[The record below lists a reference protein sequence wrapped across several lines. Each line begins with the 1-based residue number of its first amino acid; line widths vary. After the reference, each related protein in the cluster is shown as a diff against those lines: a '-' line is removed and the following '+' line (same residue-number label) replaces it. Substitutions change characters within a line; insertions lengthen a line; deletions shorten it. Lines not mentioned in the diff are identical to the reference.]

1 MEINTGA
8 KPAMAGQPAQPERVA
23 ATEAAQTRQKLPP
36 IEAKAPPKVAEFQP
50 KDIDKAV
57 EDLQNFVEALGRDLS
72 FRRDDSINKSIITVR
87 DANTNQLV
95 RQIPAEEVVEVA
107 RQIKESMDKLRSGVL
122 MNGEA

>member
-8 KPAMAGQPAQPERVA
+8 KPPMAGQPAQPERVA

-107 RQIKESMDKLRSGVL
+107 RQIKESMDKLRTGVL

>member
-8 KPAMAGQPAQPERVA
+8 KPAMAGQPAQPERVV

-50 KDIDKAV
+50 KDIDTAV

-107 RQIKESMDKLRSGVL
+107 RQIKESMDKLRTGVL

>member
-107 RQIKESMDKLRSGVL
+107 RQIKESMDKLRTGVL

>member
-1 MEINTGA
+1 MEIDSGA
-8 KPAMAGQPAQPERVA
+8 KPAMAGQANQAAKVA
-23 ATEAAQTRQKLPP
+23 ATGIVQTRQKLPP
-36 IEAKAPPKVAEFQP
+36 IEAKAPPKVADFEP

-57 EDLQNFVEALGRDLS
+57 ADLQDFVASLGRDLS

-87 DANTNQLV
+87 DANTNQLI

>member
-8 KPAMAGQPAQPERVA
+8 KPAMAGQPAQPEKVA
-23 ATEAAQTRQKLPP
+23 AMEVTQTRQKLPP
-36 IEAKAPPKVAEFQP
+36 IEAKAPPKVAEFEP

-72 FRRDDSINKSIITVR
+72 FRRDESINKSIITVR

-107 RQIKESMDKLRSGVL
+107 RQIKESMDKLRTGVL

>member
-1 MEINTGA
+1 MEIDSGA
-8 KPAMAGQPAQPERVA
+8 KPAMAGQANQAAKVA
-23 ATEAAQTRQKLPP
+23 ATGLVQTRQKLPP
-36 IEAKAPPKVAEFQP
+36 IEAKAPPKVADFEP

-57 EDLQNFVEALGRDLS
+57 ADLQDFVASLGRDLS

-87 DANTNQLV
+87 DTNTNQLI

>member
-8 KPAMAGQPAQPERVA
+8 KPVMAGQPAQPEKVA
-23 ATEAAQTRQKLPP
+23 AMEATQTRQKLPP
-36 IEAKAPPKVAEFQP
+36 IEAKAPPKVAEFEP

-57 EDLQNFVEALGRDLS
+57 EYLQNFVEALGRDLS
-72 FRRDDSINKSIITVR
+72 FRRDESINKSIITVR